1 MACAS
6 LHSSLSLSFP
16 QKQPQK
22 IFVGM
27 AKASV
32 PTRLTQRGCQEPTDL
47 SAPGTCE
54 PELLRMLACP
64 PPEAPAPLR
73 SPAQSWSPEEDFHG
87 HTVPPGPS

>member
-1 MACAS
+1 MYPEEGRQCQLPAWQEAPWDGLRLTS
-6 LHSSLSLSFP
+6 QLSLSLSFP

-22 IFVGM
+22 IFVGT

-64 PPEAPAPLR
+64 PP
-73 SPAQSWSPEEDFHG
+73 
-87 HTVPPGPS
+87 PPRPG